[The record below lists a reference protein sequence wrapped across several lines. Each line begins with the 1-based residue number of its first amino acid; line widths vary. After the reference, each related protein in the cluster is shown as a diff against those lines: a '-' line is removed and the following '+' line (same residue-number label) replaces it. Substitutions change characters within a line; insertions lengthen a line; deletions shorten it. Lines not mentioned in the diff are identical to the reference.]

1 MSPSPRVNFRRLAP
15 AGVALAAAVLAVAV
29 GTGGCRKILGSSV
42 TTSMGD
48 IEYNLEQLINPS
60 KTGLNLQVSPR
71 FVTFGPLP
79 SAAPWDAPVPGART
93 FEVQGQRLNF
103 KTGSDG
109 FIRERYEARA
119 CPLREI
125 WSCVELWATGKFGK
139 DAQLACVGLR
149 LEKGDTIEKR
159 KLDMRVADNCPF
171 MTSAPGPAQQV
182 VRGIEKAQLEH
193 TQRQAADK
201 YLDPKAQ

>member
-1 MSPSPRVNFRRLAP
+1 MPTSLRVNIRQLAS
-15 AGVALAAAVLAVAV
+15 AGIATLAVAV
-29 GTGGCRKILGSSV
+29 CASSCRKLIGGNEQ
-42 TTSMGD
+42 TSMGD
-48 IEYNLEQLINPS
+48 IEANLDQLINVT

-71 FVTFGPLP
+71 FTTFGPLP

-93 FEVQGQRLNF
+93 FETQGQRVSF

-109 FIRERYEARA
+109 LIHERYEARA

-139 DAQLACVGLR
+139 DGQLACVGLR

-159 KLDMRVADNCPF
+159 TLDMRTADNCPF
-171 MTSAPGPAQQV
+171 MTTTPGPAQQI

-193 TQRQAADK
+193 TQRQEVDK